1 MDSTKGAGKTSSMPR
16 VRIPLM
22 EHPIQKKAE
31 NPMNKLI
38 PILILLLFASC
49 ASATTLHGTVLDADT
64 GDAVGGINVLLSGST
79 SSAWTDGSG
88 KFDITVPKDTAGQL
102 SFESE
107 SPCYYAEVVYNPPSS
122 VEGYYPDT
130 DELWIILNIPSCT
143 SDTDPSTGTDP
154 DHPGPGPG
162 PDDGGKTPSGMTATS
177 TAGWWG
183 AGLIGAVWTTAIL
196 ALAVI
201 VGAVALPSLAVI
213 GAFALFGALV
223 CMLIFP
229 VITSADI
236 PILSWLTGSA
246 QDAGNA
252 VLNTFGIH
260 FNTID
265 PKAFGEAAG
274 DGVAEVVKTVT
285 EHVINV
291 FLDAATEA
299 TGLSE
304 TMIWI
309 IVGAVVVIGL
319 LMWYSQS
326 KQQSMMYTLA
336 SMQNSVRSKK

>member
-1 MDSTKGAGKTSSMPR
+1 
-16 VRIPLM
+16 
-22 EHPIQKKAE
+22 
-31 NPMNKLI
+31 MNKLI

-64 GDAVGGINVLLSGST
+64 GDAVSGIKVLLSGSS
-79 SSAWTDGSG
+79 SSAWTGSSG
-88 KFDITVPKDTAGQL
+88 KFDLTVQKYAAGQL

-107 SPCYYAEVVYNPPSS
+107 SPCYYTEVVYNSPSS

-130 DELWIILNIPSCT
+130 DELWIILNIPSCS
-143 SDTDPSTGTDP
+143 SDTDPSTGVDP
-154 DHPGPGPG
+154 NHPG
-162 PDDGGKTPSGMTATS
+162 PDDGNGGDGGNVTDGKTPGGMTATS
-177 TAGWWG
+177 TAGRWG
-183 AGLIGAVWTTAIL
+183 GGIISAVV
-196 ALAVI
+196 ALAGI
-201 VGAVALPSLAVI
+201 AVAVILGVISAPALIVVAAVAAVAFVI
-213 GAFALFGALV
+213 GFAVLPILTK
-223 CMLIFP
+223 M
-229 VITSADI
+229 DI
-236 PILSWLTGSA
+236 PGLSWLTGSA

-252 VLNTFGIH
+252 VWNTFGIH

-265 PKAFGEAAG
+265 PKTFGEAAG

-336 SMQNSVRSKK
+336 SMKNSGGGKK